1 MTGLKLAEAIGKLQG
16 IQINTRE
23 LVDEWLLITYDIP
36 VSEEGNKA
44 RFKFLKLAPTIGA
57 VMHSRSVYLMPNTH
71 QAQLAGVE
79 LSKTVGGE
87 VYMWSSKVVGGMT
100 NEDVTKFY
108 DRKINEQIDHIVERM
123 EQEVA
128 LIEENHEGM
137 ADRMHRKTVNLFNQV
152 LFSCVQ
158 RGSGADTIQRLALI
172 EQKLFGEPDKIIPA
186 TPSEITGNDIRW

>member
-1 MTGLKLAEAIGKLQG
+1 MLAKAIAKLQG
-16 IQINTRE
+16 VEIQTRE

-57 VMHSRSVYLMPNTH
+57 VMHSRSVYLMPNTQ

-87 VYMWSSKVVGGMT
+87 VYMWCSKVVGGMS
-100 NEDVTKFY
+100 NEDVTRFY

-123 EQEVA
+123 EAENL
-128 LIEENHEGM
+128 LITEQKFGM

-172 EQKLFGEPDKIIPA
+172 EMKLFGE
-186 TPSEITGNDIRW
+186 SEKGE

>member
-1 MTGLKLAEAIGKLQG
+1 MIGLKLAQAMGKLQNV
-16 IQINTRE
+16 QINARE
-23 LVDEWLLITYDIP
+23 LVDEWLLLTYDIP

-108 DRKINEQIDHIVERM
+108 DSKINQQIDHIVERM
-123 EQEVA
+123 EKEA
-128 LIEENHEGM
+128 KLIEDKKEGM
-137 ADRMHRKTVNLFNQV
+137 ADRMHRKTINLFNQV

-172 EQKLFGEPDKIIPA
+172 EMRLFGEPEKG
-186 TPSEITGNDIRW
+186 E

>member
-1 MTGLKLAEAIGKLQG
+1 MDLKVAQTFARLQDVK
-16 IQINTRE
+16 INTRE
-23 LVDEWLLITYDIP
+23 LVDEWILITYDIP

-44 RFKFLKLAPTIGA
+44 RFQFLKLAPRIGA

-79 LSKTVGGE
+79 LSKVVGGE

-108 DRKINEQIDHIVERM
+108 DRKINEQIDHIEERM
-123 EQEVA
+123 TQENT
-128 LIEENHEGM
+128 LIEEKHEGM

-158 RGSGADTIQRLALI
+158 RGSGASTIQRLTTI
-172 EQKLFGEPDKIIPA
+172 EQRLFGEPEKK
-186 TPSEITGNDIRW
+186 E